1 MSEDE
6 RGREAAPSAGG
17 EPLGRKAASDPDAES
32 QRDPGNPP
40 GGDAPPDRPRKSV
53 KEQVERMEGEGG
65 PPSPSRPGR
74 PRGE

>member
-1 MSEDE
+1 MSDDQ
-6 RGREAAPSAGG
+6 RGREEPPATGG
-17 EPLGRKAASDPDAES
+17 ELPGRTAASEPDAES
-32 QRDPGNPP
+32 QRDPAP
-40 GGDAPPDRPRKSV
+40 GSGDAPPDRPRKSV